1 MLTYITDFMT
11 ELTQGRD
18 IFQTAYE
25 NRYTWDENF
34 PGYTAE
40 VHLQQGDEVY
50 TGTIRVNRDLSVEVN
65 GIEDEK
71 VSESVYNQLRDI
83 VTHRKR
89 SNFAQA
95 HGKNKFSLGSE
106 DPTGAVE
113 ILVEGDAMGSN
124 YKVRGKE
131 ICQVSRVMGP
141 MAFTIN
147 TEESLETEKG
157 YISTKYNA
165 IFRNSK
171 TNELKGK
178 RDFSESYEK
187 VGNYYLPSRQ
197 VIEAIE
203 PGGEKFTTEFN
214 FKNIKLLEPAVVG

>member
-1 MLTYITDFMT
+1 MT
-11 ELTQGRD
+11 QATQGRD
-18 IFQTAYE
+18 IFQAAYL
-25 NRYTWDENF
+25 NRYTWDEHF
-34 PGYTAE
+34 PGYSAE
-40 VHLQQGDEVY
+40 IHLKQGDEVY
-50 TGTIRVNRDLSVEVN
+50 TGTIRVNSDYSVEVD

-71 VSESVYNQLRDI
+71 VKESVYNQLRDI
-83 VTHRKR
+83 VTHRKPG
-89 SNFAQA
+89 NFEQA
-95 HGKNKFSLGSE
+95 HGKNKFTLGE
-106 DPTGAVE
+106 KDHTGAVE

-124 YKVRGKE
+124 YKVRGQE

-147 TEESLETEKG
+147 TEESLETESG

-203 PGGEKFTTEFN
+203 PGGERITTEFN
-214 FKNIKLLEPAVVG
+214 FKNIKLLEPAVVS